1 MVKLNPNST
10 YYKDLT
16 HLTSQGFNFDSIYNT
31 KWSKTDSK
39 NWDLT
44 CKGKVVASFE
54 FTYIKRLIDKK
65 VLITQFYDKF

>member
-16 HLTSQGFNFDSIYNT
+16 NLTTQGLNFDSIYNT
-31 KWSKTDSK
+31 KWSKTNASY
-39 NWDLT
+39 WDLT
-44 CKGKVVASFE
+44 CRGKIIASFE
-54 FTYIKRLIDKK
+54 VSYIKMLLDKK